1 MEVKP
6 ALFSKSLPAGACKRT
21 DSSKTV
27 MAQVWGNY
35 STNSDTDQSSPFLLG
50 STLAGR
56 FFLGMLGDPCQI
68 IVLSM
73 RDFFYYYLSV

>member
-6 ALFSKSLPAGACKRT
+6 ALFSKSLPAGACIRT

-27 MAQVWGNY
+27 MAQVWGNH

-50 STLAGR
+50 SRAGR
-56 FFLGMLGDPCQI
+56 FFHGMLGDPCQI